1 MVVAAAGATV
11 MVVGEG
17 RKCRY
22 FDGEQHCE
30 VEERQWPQPGV
41 IWGGLS
47 PILLVEAHCR
57 NSTNAKI

>member
-1 MVVAAAGATV
+1 